1 MSFATSQL
9 PKILES
15 INDMFSD
22 ARQFR
27 DTIEPVESFRA
38 IAENQTFQ
46 LNPILKNESCQ
57 GYEVTWLTSCD
68 VNATECTEESGSAS
82 CVIGG
87 DELASAAKEYKVEKC
102 LYSDF
107 TVWDDDCKGK
117 FSFEDKVAEGM
128 AKSMQV
134 LRRGLNQRA
143 VAFLAANLQTPVY
156 GGQGTIVGDAVYLNP
171 NLWTP
176 DLIAE
181 FNLAAELTDILEPV
195 FLSGKNLFTV
205 RFNALYNQ
213 LNDDQRD
220 QFAKLSHYANWYWD
234 PKTVDNVT
242 GENSTIIFDRA
253 SVGFLNKVHYA
264 NMAPLNQLDPAN
276 THVWSMNDP
285 QLVYMDGGV
294 PTPVAYEVISQRKC
308 RTRAGG
314 IQDFG
319 TSFRLNV
326 RYEFITSP
334 YGCNGDSGILHY
346 VNAEAPQGE

>member
-15 INDMFSD
+15 INTMFSD

-27 DTIEPVESFRA
+27 DTIQPVESFRA

-57 GYEVTWLTSCD
+57 GYEVTWLTDCNAS
-68 VNATECTEESGSAS
+68 ATECDNESGSAN

-87 DELASAAKEYKVEKC
+87 DELASASKEYKVEKC
-102 LYSDF
+102 LYRDF

-128 AKSMQV
+128 AKGMQV
-134 LRRGLNQRA
+134 LRKALNSRA
-143 VAFLAANLQTPVY
+143 VAFLTANLQTPTFA
-156 GGQGTIVGDAVYLNP
+156 GQGTISGDAIYLDP
-171 NLWTP
+171 SLWTP
-176 DLIAE
+176 DLVAE
-181 FNLAAELTDILEPV
+181 INLHAEINDILEPV
-195 FLSGKNLFTV
+195 ILNGTNLFRV
-205 RFNALYNQ
+205 RFNAQYNA

-220 QFAKLSHYANWYWD
+220 QLAKLSHYANWYWD

-242 GENSTIIFDRA
+242 AEASTIVFDRA
-253 SVGFLNKVHYA
+253 SVGFLNKVHYE
-264 NMAPLNQLDPAN
+264 NPAPLNNLDANN
-276 THVWSMNDP
+276 THTWSMNDP

-294 PTPVAYEVISQRKC
+294 PTPVRYEVISQRKC

-319 TSFRLNV
+319 TSFRMNV

-334 YGCNGDSGILHY
+334 YGCNGESGILHL
-346 VNAEAPQGE
+346 VNGDVPQGE